1 MSLSTDS
8 IRFPHQDAELRID
21 VRRSLEA
28 EVVCIAERAEGLEA
42 GKAGMRRATL
52 QPQCGAK
59 IVAERSAAREADPR
73 LNDDPGLLRINGDRA
88 AAPGEANERVEDI
101 TNLLRLAQEIV
112 GEAIST
118 TGVPEICRDEAMTA
132 TRALPQ
138 GASGLLSHR
147 R

>member
-1 MSLSTDS
+1 MPLSTDS
-8 IRFPHQDAELRID
+8 IRFLHQDAELRID

-28 EVVCIAERAEGLEA
+28 EVVCIAERAEGLDA
-42 GKAGMRRATL
+42 GKAGMRRTTL
-52 QPQCGAK
+52 QPQCGAE
-59 IVAERSAAREADPR
+59 IVAEWNAAREADPR

-88 AAPGEANERVEDI
+88 AAPGEANERIEDI
-101 TNLLRLAQEIV
+101 TNPLRLAEEMV

-118 TGVPEICRDEAMTA
+118 TGVPEICRDKAMTTA
-132 TRALPQ
+132 RTPPQ